1 MLKQCWDNVSHIND
15 EIAFKGHYLMK
26 NGCIDV
32 VQRWFNVVSTLA
44 TDIVSILCSIE
55 NPISDFVSFSTSDQR
70 YFNSDLNA
78 ETTLIRRWN
87 VGSVVSV
94 KKLILRNILP
104 ATLLTKWDL
113 KVFFKDYAK
122 TSATTVFMNFFWWQR
137 LIIHLRF
144 SSF

>member
-1 MLKQCWDNVSHIND
+1 MKQCWDNVCHIND
-15 EIAFKGHYLMK
+15 EIVFKGHYVIK